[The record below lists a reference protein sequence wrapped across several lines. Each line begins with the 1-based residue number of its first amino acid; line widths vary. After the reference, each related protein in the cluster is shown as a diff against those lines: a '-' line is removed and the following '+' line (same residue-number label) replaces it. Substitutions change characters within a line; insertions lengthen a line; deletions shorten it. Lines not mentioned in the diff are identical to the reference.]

1 LVVQRSYCVEKDPT
15 PGKVQRWNSVVSAE
29 VIRVCALP
37 ADPAR
42 FSGKLTT
49 WSLGND
55 VALMHQAT
63 DAIAYVRLNQHV
75 KADREAQIL
84 VTFSCGSDLTFVQ
97 DRMSLT
103 CGKNQFFIELVNRP
117 YRYTQVDAGDVWMLR
132 MNDSLLRWH
141 VRSIEKY
148 APYTF
153 DASRGIGALLFDT
166 LRMLPRR
173 LSEAQNFA
181 RHALGRTVVELLALA
196 LESNEH
202 VLGSQM
208 NSVKAAHL
216 ARIERFIRANLS
228 DCNLTPE
235 LIAAECNISTSY
247 VHQLFRSSG
256 TSVARWIRELR
267 LIAADH
273 DLRDPSRREGVAEI
287 AYRWGFRDHAQF
299 CRQFKGHFGRTPSD
313 SRELAPS
320 SSASALHFQS

>member
-1 LVVQRSYCVEKDPT
+1 LIVQRSYYVEKDPT
-15 PGKVQRWNSVVSAE
+15 PGKIQRWNSVVSAE
-29 VIRVCALP
+29 VVGVRALP

-42 FSGKLTT
+42 FSGKLIT
-49 WSLGND
+49 WSLGSD
-55 VALMHQAT
+55 IALMHQST
-63 DAIAYVRLNQHV
+63 DAIAYVRLNHHV
-75 KADREAQIL
+75 KADKETQIL

-117 YRYTQVDAGDVWMLR
+117 YRYTQLDAGDVWMLR
-132 MNDSLLRWH
+132 MNASLLRWH
-141 VRSIEKY
+141 MRSIEKY

-153 DASRGIGALLFDT
+153 DASSGIGALLFDM

-173 LSEAQNFA
+173 LSEAQNFT
-181 RHALGRTVVELLALA
+181 HHPLGRNIVELLALA
-196 LESNEH
+196 LESNER

-216 ARIERFIRANLS
+216 ARLERFIRAHLS

-247 VHQLFRSSG
+247 LHQLFRSSG
-256 TSVARWIRELR
+256 TSVARWVRELR
-267 LIAADH
+267 LIASDH

-287 AYRWGFRDHAQF
+287 AYRWGFRNHAQF
-299 CRQFKGHFGRTPSD
+299 CRQFRAHFGRTPSD

-320 SSASALHFQS
+320 SSTSALHFQS